1 MELALEQFILEN
13 PNWMQLLQEE
23 PYNLTV
29 KIDGD
34 YALLSYDM
42 IRSDFSYQIVREARG
57 IIFKISTLT
66 PVCVPFFKFFNVQ
79 ETNADE
85 IDWSSARVT
94 EKVDGSIIKVWF
106 DEGWHVSTN
115 GTIDARNASL
125 QTPVGNIQNYFDLFF
140 SAENMPENFFER
152 LNENFTYIFEIVSPF
167 NRVVVP
173 YTTTKIY
180 HLGARSNV
188 SMREID
194 LPLGIEKPK
203 SYRLSN
209 LEECMQATENMAFS
223 EEGFVVVDA
232 KWNRVKI
239 KSPAYVSAHHLKN
252 NGVVTMNRVLEM
264 IKQNGQDDFLSVYP
278 EYSAMFE
285 AVLQPLTHFLNVVE
299 SNWMNISGKT
309 FDSRKDLALAVR
321 KTICPSAIFA
331 LWDKKYHSV
340 LDWAKA
346 QDNDKL
352 LQLIGVK

>member
-1 MELALEQFILEN
+1 MELEIEKFILAN

-42 IRSDFSYQIVREARG
+42 IRSNFAYQIVREARG
-57 IIFKISTLT
+57 IIFKVSTLT

-79 ETNADE
+79 QGHASE
-85 IDWSSARVT
+85 IDWSTARVS
-94 EKVDGSIIKVWF
+94 EKVDGSIIKVWY
-106 DEGWHVSTN
+106 DDGWRISTN

-125 QTPVGNIQNYFDLFF
+125 QTPVGDIQNYYDLFM
-140 SAENMPENFFER
+140 SAENMPSDFFER
-152 LNENFTYIFEIVSPF
+152 MNENFTYIFEIVSPF

-173 YTTTKIY
+173 YTKTMIY

-194 LPLGIEKPK
+194 LPLGIDKPK

-209 LEECMQATENMAFS
+209 LEECMQATEAMPFN

-239 KSPAYVSAHHLKN
+239 KSPAYVSAHHIKN
-252 NGVVTMNRVLEM
+252 NGVITYARVLDM

-278 EYSAMFE
+278 EYNPMFE
-285 AVLQPLTHFLNVVE
+285 AVLQPLTKFISVLE
-299 SNWMNISGKT
+299 SDWFYISGKE
-309 FDSRKDLALAVR
+309 FDTRKDLAMAVR
-321 KTICPSAIFA
+321 NTLCPSAIFS
-331 LWDKKYHSV
+331 LWDKKYNSV
-340 LDWAKA
+340 LEWMNA
-346 QDNDKL
+346 QDSDKM
-352 LQLIGVK
+352 LQMIGVK